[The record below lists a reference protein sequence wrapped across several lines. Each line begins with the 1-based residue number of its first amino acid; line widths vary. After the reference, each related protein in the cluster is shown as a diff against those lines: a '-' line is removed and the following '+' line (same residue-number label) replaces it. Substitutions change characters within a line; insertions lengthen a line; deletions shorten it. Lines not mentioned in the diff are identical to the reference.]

1 MITQDRYNINANL
14 TTLTANRFGFYAAIS
29 TTILTFVTFGFA
41 LSAIPISGANCPADC
56 VNYPYLDTVAQY
68 PQDFRWMPVAMGLV
82 LAYLA
87 LMIAIHFY
95 APEHKKIFS
104 QAGVALA
111 LIATAILLVD
121 YFLQFSVIPMSLQ
134 NNETAGVALLIQYNP
149 HGVFLALEELGY
161 LLMALSFLC
170 VAPVFAHKGRLE
182 TAVQWVFIAAFV
194 LVIVSLASITSSYGL
209 DRQDRLEVAILSI
222 DWLGLLVNGVLLSV
236 VFGRRLKTDLEGV
249 DSRPT
254 PLPGP
259 GTA

>member
-1 MITQDRYNINANL
+1 MITPDRYHVNAD
-14 TTLTANRFGFYAAIS
+14 LTAITTNRFGFYAAIS

-41 LSAIPISGANCPADC
+41 ASAIPISGANCPANC
-56 VNYPYLDTVAQY
+56 VGYPYLNTVAQY
-68 PQDFRWMPVAMGLV
+68 PQDFRWMPLAMGLV

-95 APEHKKIFS
+95 APTHKKIFS

-111 LIATAILLVD
+111 LIVTAILLVD

-134 NNETAGVALLIQYNP
+134 NNETEGVALLIQYNP

-182 TAVQWVFIAAFV
+182 TAVQWVFIAAFA
-194 LVIVSLASITSSYGL
+194 LVTVSLASIAGTVGL
-209 DRQDRLEVAILSI
+209 DRQDRLEVAVLSI
-222 DWLGLLVNGVLLSV
+222 DWLALLVNGVLLSL
-236 VFGRRLKTDLEGV
+236 VFHQQMKAQ
-249 DSRPT
+249 P
-254 PLPGP
+254 
-259 GTA
+259 AA